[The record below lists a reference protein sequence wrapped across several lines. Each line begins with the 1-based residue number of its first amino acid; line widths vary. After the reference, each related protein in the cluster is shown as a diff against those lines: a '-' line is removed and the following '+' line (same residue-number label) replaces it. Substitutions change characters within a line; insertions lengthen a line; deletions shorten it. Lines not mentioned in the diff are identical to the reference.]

1 MKSPKKKMYFRLGE
15 APEALL
21 KASKNKSSRPPFWQ
35 TFLHKKNYLQFQ
47 QEKLPT
53 YVQTI
58 EYFDK
63 KTEQWTRNKIT
74 HFV

>member
-1 MKSPKKKMYFRLGE
+1 MKNQTLYFKLGQTPKSWQKR
-15 APEALL
+15 A
-21 KASKNKSSRPPFWQ
+21 KNKSSRPPFWQ
-35 TFLHKKNYLQFQ
+35 TFLRKKNYLQFQ

-63 KTEQWTRNKIT
+63 KTEQWTRKKIT
-74 HFV
+74 HFA

>member
-1 MKSPKKKMYFRLGE
+1 MKNQTLYFKLGE
-15 APEALL
+15 ANKDWQKRA
-21 KASKNKSSRPPFWQ
+21 KNKSSRRPFWQ

-53 YVQTI
+53 YTQTI

-63 KTEQWTRNKIT
+63 GKNQFAVKKIP
-74 HFV
+74 HFA